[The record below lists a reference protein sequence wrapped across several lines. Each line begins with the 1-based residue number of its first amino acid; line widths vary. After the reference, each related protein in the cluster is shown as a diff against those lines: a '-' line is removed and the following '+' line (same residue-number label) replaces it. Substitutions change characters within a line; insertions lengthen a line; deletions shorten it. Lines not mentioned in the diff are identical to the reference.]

1 MKSNVYFGS
10 HLCLHFLK
18 QPNDMKMKVQASAVG
33 PTELGARY
41 PTGGKV
47 ATDSAHKVELFC

>member
-1 MKSNVYFGS
+1 MSS
-10 HLCLHFLK
+10 FLK
-18 QPNDMKMKVQASAVG
+18 QPNDMKIKVQASAVG

-47 ATDSAHKVELFC
+47 ATDSAHKGKLFC